1 MLLEVFYFLHLLL
14 FTVALLHGSRLR
26 ASSSS
31 RSRCC
36 AVACLAVG
44 RRARLGTRLR
54 APPPRLHLS
63 LGHRL
68 HPASCCCRCAR
79 RATEASTASRLADAA
94 SARAAA
100 ASPRALPAPRF
111 ERARAVCTARPVA
124 DRVAEA

>member
-1 MLLEVFYFLHLLL
+1 MLLEVFYLVHLLL
-14 FTVALLHGSRLR
+14 FTVALLHSSRSR

-44 RRARLGTRLR
+44 RRARLGTRLG

-68 HPASCCCRCAR
+68 LPPFLLLPLC
-79 RATEASTASRLADAA
+79 TACNGSLDRLAFGRRSLCA
-94 SARAAA
+94 
-100 ASPRALPAPRF
+100 
-111 ERARAVCTARPVA
+111 CG
-124 DRVAEA
+124 

>member
-1 MLLEVFYFLHLLL
+1 MLLEVFYLLHLLL

-63 LGHRL
+63 LSHRF
-68 HPASCCCRCAR
+68 HPPFLLLPL
-79 RATEASTASRLADAA
+79 STACNRSFDRLAFGWR
-94 SARAAA
+94 SLCGCSWSLGARPSCPAVRAC
-100 ASPRALPAPRF
+100 PRRLRG
-111 ERARAVCTARPVA
+111 TARG
-124 DRVAEA
+124 